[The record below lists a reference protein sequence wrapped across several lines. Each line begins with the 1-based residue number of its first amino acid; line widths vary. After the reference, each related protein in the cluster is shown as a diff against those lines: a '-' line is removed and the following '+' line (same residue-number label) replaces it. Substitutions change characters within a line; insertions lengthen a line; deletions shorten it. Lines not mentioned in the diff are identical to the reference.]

1 MVHKRA
7 RGCVPCL
14 GCVGAC
20 RVDDVDT
27 PSAGGVLAGEPG
39 PNPGYIFAQRSSDG
53 VTFAPMGNASAPLY
67 SQRDVDVKFDRSS
80 GQFVL
85 VQGDGAVGCLCGVAL
100 PCLRGDKLT

>member
-1 MVHKRA
+1 M
-7 RGCVPCL
+7 
-14 GCVGAC
+14 
-20 RVDDVDT
+20 
-27 PSAGGVLAGEPG
+27 LAGEPG

-85 VQGDGAVGCLCGVAL
+85 VQGDGTVWLFACAVSLYLAFAVI
-100 PCLRGDKLT
+100 LT